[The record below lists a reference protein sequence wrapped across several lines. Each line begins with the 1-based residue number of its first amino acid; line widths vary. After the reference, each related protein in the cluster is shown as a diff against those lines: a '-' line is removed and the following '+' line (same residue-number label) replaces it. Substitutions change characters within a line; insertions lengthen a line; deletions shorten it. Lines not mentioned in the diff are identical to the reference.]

1 MKPRGR
7 RKPRAI
13 PEVLT
18 PEEQTR
24 LLGRLEPTDCPGKLR
39 NLALVRVMLNSGLR
53 ASEARAVKVRDI
65 DWNSGRLKVRGKG
78 GKDRVIWL
86 AGNDLILLKNWLD
99 HKPSSTRMP
108 SSTLVFTSL
117 DGTKPLCGR
126 WLRKLVT
133 RLATQAGI
141 DKRIHPHT
149 LRHTFA
155 TNLLRQEKNL
165 FTVMK
170 ALGHAN
176 LSTTQIYL
184 HLEDEELETAMKK
197 LGNGKQNDFQTV

>member
-1 MKPRGR
+1 
-7 RKPRAI
+7 
-13 PEVLT
+13 
-18 PEEQTR
+18 
-24 LLGRLEPTDCPGKLR
+24 LLGELEPTDSPGKLR
-39 NLALVRVMLNSGLR
+39 NLAIMRVMLNLGLR
-53 ASEARAVKVRDI
+53 ASEARALKIQDI
-65 DWNSGRLKVRGKG
+65 DWPSGRLKVRGKG

-86 AGNDLILLKNWLD
+86 AEADLVLLKNWLD
-99 HKPSSTRMP
+99 HKPSSTRIS
-108 SSTLVFTSL
+108 SSTLLFTSL

-133 RLATQAGI
+133 RLATQARI

-165 FTVMK
+165 FMVMK

-184 HLEDEELETAMKK
+184 HLEDEELEAAMKR
-197 LGNGKQNDFQTV
+197 LGNGG